1 MKLLVS
7 IHDVTPAHAE
17 AVRRL
22 WEICA
27 ARSLRPALLVVPNW
41 HGDWPLEDHP
51 EFIAWCRDCATQGAD
66 VFLHGERH
74 DEVGL
79 QRGWADEW
87 RALGRTAREGEF
99 LTLDAGGARA
109 RIERGVG
116 RLRDLGL
123 RPIGFVAPAWLSR
136 SECRR
141 AVSDA
146 GLALS
151 EDERAIYLHQR
162 GMRLESPVLRW
173 SARAAWRAHASAMV
187 ASLESWRHRHHWLV
201 RIALHPQDLA
211 HSATARSLEWAL
223 DRWIAARIQWPYS
236 AL

>member
-1 MKLLVS
+1 
-7 IHDVTPAHAE
+7 
-17 AVRRL
+17 VRRL
-22 WEICA
+22 WEICD
-27 ARSLRPALLVVPNW
+27 ARALRPALLVVPNW

-51 EFIAWCRDCATQGAD
+51 GFIDWCRECAAHGAD

-79 QRGWADEW
+79 RRGWADEW
-87 RALGRTAREGEF
+87 RALGRTDREGEF
-99 LTLDAGGARA
+99 LTLDADGARA
-109 RIERGVG
+109 RIERGVT

-136 SECRR
+136 NDCRR

-173 SARAAWRAHASAMV
+173 SARKPWRAHASSAV
-187 ASLESWRHRHHWLV
+187 AWLDSWRHRHHWLV

-211 HSATARSLEWAL
+211 HAATARSLEWAL
-223 DRWIAARIQWPYS
+223 DRWMAARIQWPYS